1 MTYTLNQS
9 LALRGDPLGQWNQ
22 QPLQPFEAELY
33 GLRPHVAWQTDT
45 PANGGPDTGAEMWAT
60 VRIGWNYGMRFLE
73 VQNVDVVNPD
83 MQAPLACANQAML
96 TGDGSCLQ

>member
-1 MTYTLNQS
+1 M
-9 LALRGDPLGQWNQ
+9 
-22 QPLQPFEAELY
+22 
-33 GLRPHVAWQTDT
+33 AWQTDT
-45 PANGGPDTGAEMWAT
+45 PASSGPDTGAEMWAT

-96 TGDGSCLQ
+96 TGTAPACSRHQFVRAVSAHTPPNRSSPALL

>member
-1 MTYTLNQS
+1 M
-9 LALRGDPLGQWNQ
+9 
-22 QPLQPFEAELY
+22 
-33 GLRPHVAWQTDT
+33 AWQTDT

-96 TGDGSCLQ
+96 TRRLLLAVGLKFVRAVSAHTPPNRSSPALL